1 MTSETSAARRALLLE
16 PQPFYTDRGTPIAVR
31 QVLRALSELG
41 WSVDVLTFP
50 IGEPVDIPN
59 VRLHRVGNPVG
70 FRHVAVGFSPQ
81 KVLLDLLMAGDLV
94 RRLRRERYDVVHA
107 VEETGFL
114 AALLR
119 GRGGPAIVYDMAS
132 SIPEQ
137 LGRKGLLGAPP
148 LRRSFEAAERWLL
161 GKAGCVICSAG
172 LGDHARAV
180 APGATVRE
188 WRFPAELD
196 AAAPDAVAA
205 LRRELGLPPHS
216 PVIVYG
222 GNFAAYQGVDL
233 LIEAANEALA
243 AVPDAH
249 LVCVGAAADAEL
261 AAAASLVSPGVA
273 DRVHLLPRQPRQ
285 RVPLYL
291 GLAEILVSP
300 RSYGDNFPLKL
311 FDYLAMGKPI
321 VATRIK
327 AHTCVL
333 DETIACLAEPT
344 AAGLATAMTRLL
356 RDPGERARL
365 AAAAADYA
373 RLHLSWDG
381 FKALVAEVYALARA
395 PR

>member
-1 MTSETSAARRALLLE
+1 MAPDTSAAPRALLLE

-59 VRLHRVGNPVG
+59 VRVERVGNPLG

-119 GRGGPAIVYDMAS
+119 GRGGPPIVYDMAS

-137 LGRKGLLGAPP
+137 LARKGLLGAPP
-148 LRRSFEAAERWLL
+148 LRRSLEAAERWLL
-161 GKAGCVICSAG
+161 RKAGCVICSAG
-172 LGDHARAV
+172 LGEHARAA
-180 APGATVRE
+180 APAATVRE

-196 AAAPDAVAA
+196 PAPPEAVAA
-205 LRRELGLPPHS
+205 LRRQLGIPEGA
-216 PVIVYG
+216 PVVVYG
-222 GNFAAYQGVDL
+222 GNFASYQGVDL
-233 LIEAANEALA
+233 LVRAANEALA
-243 AVPDAH
+243 AMPGAH
-249 LVCVGAAADAEL
+249 LVCVGAADDGEL
-261 AAAASLVSPGVA
+261 AAAAALVSPAVA
-273 DRVHLLPRQPRQ
+273 DRVHLLERQPRQ

-291 GLAEILVSP
+291 GLAGILVSP

-311 FDYLAMGKPI
+311 FDYLAMGRPI

-333 DETIACLAEPT
+333 DERIACLAEPD
-344 AAGLATAMTRLL
+344 AAGLAAALTRLL
-356 RDPGERARL
+356 RQPDECARL
-365 AAAAADYA
+365 AAAAAGYA
-373 RLHLSWDG
+373 DRHLSWDG
-381 FKALVAEVYALARA
+381 FKALVAEIYGLARA
-395 PR
+395 SR

>member
-1 MTSETSAARRALLLE
+1 MTPETSAAPRALLLE

-50 IGEPVDIPN
+50 IGEPVDIPR
-59 VRLHRVGNPVG
+59 VRIERVGNPLG
-70 FRHVAVGFSPQ
+70 FRQVAVGFSPQ
-81 KVLLDLLMAGDLV
+81 KVFLDLLMAGDLA
-94 RRLRRERYDVVHA
+94 RRLRRQRYDVVHA

-114 AALLR
+114 AATLR
-119 GRGGPAIVYDMAS
+119 GRGGPPIVYDMAS

-137 LGRKGLLGAPP
+137 LARKGLLAAPP
-148 LRRSFEAAERWLL
+148 LRRFLEAAERWLL

-196 AAAPDAVAA
+196 AAPPGAVAA
-205 LRRELGLPPHS
+205 LRRELGLAPAA

-222 GNFAAYQGVDL
+222 GNFASYQGVDL
-233 LIEAANEALA
+233 LLKAAGEALA
-243 AVPDAH
+243 AVPEAH
-249 LVCVGAAADAEL
+249 LVCVGAADDAEL
-261 AAAASLVSPGVA
+261 AAAAALVSPAVA
-273 DRVHLLPRQPRQ
+273 DRVHLLRRQPRQ

-291 GLAEILVSP
+291 GLAEILASP

-321 VATRIK
+321 LATRIK

-333 DETIACLAEPT
+333 DERIACLAEPT
-344 AAGLATAMTRLL
+344 VPGLAAAMIRLL
-356 RDPGERARL
+356 RDSSERARL
-365 AAAAADYA
+365 GAAAADYA
-373 RLHLSWDG
+373 ARHLSWDG
-381 FKALVAEVYALARA
+381 FKVLVGEVYALARA
-395 PR
+395 SR